1 MKCCFCCCCCCCY
14 CYCYCY
20 FWSHNPTIRVW
31 LKLSQEQLR
40 YRWHW
45 VCGGGC
51 CKVKSF
57 SCQTQLF
64 SWVVVELGLWQK
76 GFFNKSQKC
85 KMSGIWEPSSR
96 TFLEKS
102 RTFLR
107 TQRFLDHFSKDGFY
121 IDYNDYQFQH
131 IHTWNTL
138 ILTLITINS
147 ENFPNKFLLQNLKGQ
162 THFSH
167 F

>member
-1 MKCCFCCCCCCCY
+1 M
-14 CYCYCY
+14 
-20 FWSHNPTIRVW
+20 W
-31 LKLSQEQLR
+31 
-40 YRWHW
+40 
-45 VCGGGC
+45 
-51 CKVKSF
+51 
-57 SCQTQLF
+57 
-64 SWVVVELGLWQK
+64 
-76 GFFNKSQKC
+76 
-85 KMSGIWEPSSR
+85 GIWEPSSR